1 MSVNIDEKIE
11 RIVHDSIA
19 ELNEQRSE
27 DFQLLIHQKASL
39 YGKNGA
45 LDSLALVQL
54 IVALEQ
60 RCESDFGV
68 RPNLTTLLDKK
79 EGEMPFSSVQN
90 LCLHLIS
97 MYK

>member
-19 ELNEQRSE
+19 ELNEQRPE
-27 DFQLLIHQKASL
+27 DFQLLIHQKAYL

-68 RPNLTTLLDKK
+68 RPNLTTYFEQMEED
-79 EGEMPFSSVQN
+79 MPFSSINN
-90 LCLHLIS
+90 LCLYLTTL
-97 MYK
+97 YK

>member
-1 MSVNIDEKIE
+1 MSFFKNLKLENFRNFNIYDLDLSNGCNI
-11 RIVHDSIA
+11 
-19 ELNEQRSE
+19 
-27 DFQLLIHQKASL
+27 L

-68 RPNLTTLLDKK
+68 RPNLTTLLDKR

-90 LCLHLIS
+90 LCRHLIS